1 MSAIARRRAAAAT
14 LSTAQQQPTNALQQ
28 QQQFQQ
34 QQQQQVSQN
43 NRMLTLPEVIALVDS
58 RLTNLEVT
66 SQLQM
71 QLLTTHSASSNSTT
85 TTTPEDL
92 EAMVAN
98 MLEPHLEEFNHRY
111 EILAT
116 EILNI
121 KNVLMKLQAYT
132 LDVNKMLVDE
142 RIRVLSD
149 PVLDDTADGKE
160 SAGTESVAE
169 EAETQENV
177 FMVTTTEEQDEQQQ
191 QEEEIV
197 KEQEQEQK
205 QEESEEVIPM
215 ATPAKKPRKKR
226 NVISLSG

>member
-1 MSAIARRRAAAAT
+1 
-14 LSTAQQQPTNALQQ
+14 
-28 QQQFQQ
+28 
-34 QQQQQVSQN
+34 
-43 NRMLTLPEVIALVDS
+43 MLTLPEVIALVDS

-66 SQLQM
+66 SQVHM
-71 QLLTTHSASSNSTT
+71 QLLTTHSASSNSSTST
-85 TTTPEDL
+85 EDL
-92 EAMVAN
+92 EAIVAN

-160 SAGTESVAE
+160 SAGVAE
-169 EAETQENV
+169 EVETQENV

-191 QEEEIV
+191 QEEEEVV
-197 KEQEQEQK
+197 KEQEQEQEQQ
-205 QEESEEVIPM
+205 QEEAEEVIPM